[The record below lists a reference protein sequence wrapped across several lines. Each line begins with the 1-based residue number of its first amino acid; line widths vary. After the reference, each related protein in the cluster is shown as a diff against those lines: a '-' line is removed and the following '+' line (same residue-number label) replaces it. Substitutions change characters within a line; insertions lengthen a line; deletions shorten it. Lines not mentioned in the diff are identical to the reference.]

1 MLAGTGQLNPFHQIQ
16 VSSLIMRS
24 RFEGAQSFSDFLEEV
39 QENREFWHSMARR
52 AKVDEEA
59 VARVARLPGK
69 WHFLVLSED
78 WCGDAI
84 NTVPLFDRL
93 AQEAPNLELRLL
105 GRDANPDL
113 MDTHLTNGSRSIPVV
128 MILDEEFRE
137 LAWWGPRPRPLQE
150 WVLSEGLELPPEER
164 YAEVRRWYAR
174 DAGRTT
180 IEEIVSLM
188 ESALVEARPGD

>member
-1 MLAGTGQLNPFHQIQ
+1 
-16 VSSLIMRS
+16 
-24 RFEGAQSFSDFLEEV
+24 
-39 QENREFWHSMARR
+39 
-52 AKVDEEA
+52 
-59 VARVARLPGK
+59 
-69 WHFLVLSED
+69 D